1 MWNRTLLTSLMAAL
15 VVGLGAGVTQAQSIA
30 PVRDGDEAD
39 RAQIDRYL
47 DVEVWTSRSDG
58 EYYEGDDIV
67 IYFRANRDAFIAIY
81 SIDTRGRVALLF
93 PTFVGED
100 NYISGGVT
108 YSLPGGDDDYD
119 LVVNG
124 PEGFEHIQIIAS
136 RERFPIP
143 DWYRGPEL
151 VADTDDRD
159 SYLDWVNTTYFADY
173 GGQRFAYDRAVVY
186 VNEWEEN
193 YFRPIYDPVY
203 PSWTLYGNC
212 YIDYPWGAS
221 VYVNG
226 IYWGCAPLYVPRI
239 AVGWHTITIY
249 DHWGYCWEHD
259 FHVSR
264 YNTVVFNK
272 TIINTSSTVKSK
284 YKEVHALGYR
294 DPVRN
299 GYPDFEDRRKVISAG
314 LSKGGSV
321 VGQAGVKADDDGPDL
336 GVDSKKYVRGST
348 KLVKT
353 ERGFETDASSAI
365 FPDKTGSKRGS
376 TSRARESGVLDSRS
390 KSSGNAPSSGASE
403 SGKAYTP
410 DKPGRTRSS
419 DGSSDGSG
427 STIGSSKRR
436 TNGADTPER
445 KSGSSSSNA
454 PVIEKRKSSGKTES
468 GTIKQE
474 SSKQKSAP
482 PSDTKKEVKPAAPSG
497 GKSGSSD
504 DKKSGSSKVK
514 GGGGGTSKSGHK

>member
-1 MWNRTLLTSLMAAL
+1 MRYKTLLTSLTAAL

-30 PVRDGDEAD
+30 PVRGDDAD
-39 RAQIDRYL
+39 QAQIDRYL
-47 DVEVWTSRSDG
+47 DVEVWTGRSDG
-58 EYYEGDDIV
+58 EYYEGDNIV
-67 IYFRANRDAFIAIY
+67 IYFRVNRDAFIAIY
-81 SIDTRGRVALLF
+81 SIDTRGRVVLLY
-93 PTFVGED
+93 PTFPGED
-100 NYISGGVT
+100 NYVSGGVT

-143 DWYRGPEL
+143 DWYHGPEL

-159 SYLDWVNTTYFADY
+159 SYMDWVNTTYFTNY

-193 YFRPIYDPVY
+193 YFRPVYDPVY

-226 IYWGCAPLYVPRI
+226 IYWGCVPLYVPRL

-272 TIINTSSTVKSK
+272 TIINTSPTVKSK
-284 YKEVHALGYR
+284 YKEVRELGYR

-299 GYPDFEDRRKVISAG
+299 GYPDFENRRKAISAG
-314 LSKGGSV
+314 LSKSGSV
-321 VGQAGVKADDDGPDL
+321 VGHTGAAGDDDFPDF
-336 GVDSKKYVRGST
+336 GSVTKKYVRGST

-365 FPDKTGSKRGS
+365 FPDKTGSKLGS

-390 KSSGNAPSSGASE
+390 KSSGGTPSSGAGE
-403 SGKAYTP
+403 TGKRLSP
-410 DKPGRTRSS
+410 DKSGRLR
-419 DGSSDGSG
+419 SSDGSG
-427 STIGSSKRR
+427 SGAGSTVGSSKRR
-436 TNGADTPER
+436 TNGSATPDR
-445 KSGSSSSNA
+445 KSGSTSSKA
-454 PVIEKRKSSGKTES
+454 PVIEKRKSSGKSES
-468 GTIKQE
+468 GTVKQE
-474 SSKQKSAP
+474 TSKQKSTP
-482 PSDTKKEVKPAAPSG
+482 PADTKKEVKPAAPSSG
-497 GKSGSSD
+497 KSSSSDNNKGGSSKGKSG
-504 DKKSGSSKVK
+504 
-514 GGGGGTSKSGHK
+514 GGGNSKSGKN

>member
-1 MWNRTLLTSLMAAL
+1 MSYKTLLTSLTAAL

-30 PVRDGDEAD
+30 PVRDGGEAD
-39 RAQIDRYL
+39 QAQIDRYL
-47 DVEVWTSRSDG
+47 DVEVWTGRSDG

-67 IYFRANRDAFIAIY
+67 IYFRVNRDAFIAIY
-81 SIDTRGRVALLF
+81 SIDTRGRVNLLF
-93 PTFVGED
+93 PTFAGED

-108 YSLPGGDDDYD
+108 YSLPGGNDDYD

-124 PEGFEHIQIIAS
+124 PEGFENIQVIAS

-159 SYLDWVNTTYFADY
+159 SYLDWVNTTYFTDY

-186 VNEWEEN
+186 VNNWEED

-226 IYWGCAPLYVPRI
+226 VYWGCAPLYVPRI
-239 AVGWHTITIY
+239 AVGWNTITIY
-249 DHWGYCWEHD
+249 DHWGSCWEHD

-272 TIINTSSTVKSK
+272 TIIITSPTVKSK
-284 YKEVHALGYR
+284 YKEVRTLGYR
-294 DPVRN
+294 DPARN
-299 GYPDFEDRRKVISAG
+299 GYPDFESRREAFGAGISKSGAVVG
-314 LSKGGSV
+314 KGG
-321 VGQAGVKADDDGPDL
+321 GQSDNDGPDFES
-336 GVDSKKYVRGST
+336 VPKKYVRGST

-365 FPDKTGSKRGS
+365 FPDKTDSKRGS
-376 TSRARESGVLDSRS
+376 TSRSRVNRVSDSRS
-390 KSSGNAPSSGASE
+390 KSSGSTPSSGADE
-403 SGKAYTP
+403 SGTTFNP
-410 DKPGRTRSS
+410 EKPGGSRSS
-419 DGSSDGSG
+419 DGAGDGSK

-436 TNGADTPER
+436 TNGADTPDR
-445 KSGSSSSNA
+445 KSSSSSSNA
-454 PVIEKRKSSGKTES
+454 PVIEKRKSSGKSES
-468 GTIKQE
+468 GTIRQE
-474 SSKQKSAP
+474 SSKQKTSQ
-482 PSDTKKEVKPAAPSG
+482 PSDTRKEVKPAAPSG
-497 GKSGSSD
+497 GKSSSSD
-504 DKKSGSSKVK
+504 EKKSSSSKGK
-514 GGGGGTSKSGHK
+514 GGGGETKTSGHK